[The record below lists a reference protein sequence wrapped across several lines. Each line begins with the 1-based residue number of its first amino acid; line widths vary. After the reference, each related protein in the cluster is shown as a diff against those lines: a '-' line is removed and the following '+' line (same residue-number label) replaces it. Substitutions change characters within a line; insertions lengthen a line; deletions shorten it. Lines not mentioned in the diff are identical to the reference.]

1 MSITSFPGTASQE
14 GSSGGNVVFCAGRG
28 KAARATGGPRNTAS
42 RSSPTIS
49 SFTCRTTTF
58 RFGELS
64 EAWTDEAVEKMLAL
78 GPHVI
83 GVGTARNMTVPVTV
97 RICKARPDIS
107 DASFER
113 VSECTS
119 RSTPAAS

>member
-1 MSITSFPGTASQE
+1 
-14 GSSGGNVVFCAGRG
+14 
-28 KAARATGGPRNTAS
+28 
-42 RSSPTIS
+42 
-49 SFTCRTTTF
+49 
-58 RFGELS
+58 
-64 EAWTDEAVEKMLAL
+64 MLAL

-97 RICKARPDIS
+97 RIFKARPDIS

>member
-1 MSITSFPGTASQE
+1 MEHRFEIFADHFQLYLQD
-14 GSSGGNVVFCAGRG
+14 ND
-28 KAARATGGPRNTAS
+28 
-42 RSSPTIS
+42 I
-49 SFTCRTTTF
+49 
-58 RFGELS
+58 RFGDLS

-97 RICKARPDIS
+97 RICKARPTS
-107 DASFER
+107 AMPASSASTNAR
-113 VSECTS
+113 S